1 MLYEEN
7 ELAHALGFSGGS
19 PAVSGVPIDSRTL
32 ERGDAFFA
40 LKGERFDAS
49 RLRDKGVAYEEIGE
63 RKLAIEHALGEME
76 AGDVVIVAGK
86 GHEQG
91 QLKGKTLIPFD
102 DAAVVRELLAR
113 MDCSAL
119 EKS

>member
-19 PAVSGVPIDSRTL
+19 PAVSGVSIDSRTL

-86 GHEQG
+86 MSASRDNLNNYIGVP
-91 QLKGKTLIPFD
+91 LS
-102 DAAVVRELLAR
+102 LAR